1 MTILWK
7 YLKPQKRL
15 IIAALVLAAIS
26 QVLNLADPVIFG
38 KIIDDYALNPHNI
51 PEHTLVMGVLFW
63 LGVAVAG
70 RGDFPVCKNVP
81 GLFRTAGST
90 ALRDADIQRRPR
102 ADAPPGI

>member
-26 QVLNLADPVIFG
+26 QLLNLVDPVIFG
-38 KIIDDYALNPHNI
+38 KIIDDYALNPNHI
-51 PEHTLVMGVLFW
+51 PEQALVAGVLFW
-63 LGVAVAG
+63 LGVAVAIAVIS
-70 RGDFPVCKNVP
+70 RFAKTFQDYFARLAVQ
-81 GLFRTAGST
+81 L
-90 ALRDADIQRRPR
+90 LRDADIQRRPR